1 MNETMNNKELVAA
14 GHEFARHMSSDTP
27 IIDIAKMVTRL
38 ASQLDVTT
46 AVLRQAN
53 ARFESQSLE
62 LKASVA
68 AEIEWEKSM
77 MQAVGADGI
86 ADVVSEIEKLKTD
99 GAALAAENAALK
111 SSFNPKEI
119 PEDAVEAFTET
130 AVMDHDWDDTGS
142 WSWVEN
148 DTDVIRAV
156 LAVMDSPEIPA
167 TDAFIADQQ
176 AIGVEKFADVKS
188 NEMFSLHPDTHA
200 VGAIAATMSAQVKE
214 LKSFAQQLRDEVKL

>member
-1 MNETMNNKELVAA
+1 MNNKELVAA

-46 AVLRQAN
+46 AALRQAN
-53 ARFESQSLE
+53 AQLESQSIE
-62 LKASVA
+62 LKAAVA
-68 AEIEWEKSM
+68 AEIDWEKSM

-86 ADVVSEIEKLKTD
+86 ADVVSAIEKLKTG
-99 GAALAAENAALK
+99 GAALVAENAALK
-111 SSFNPKEI
+111 SAFNPKEI

-130 AVMDHDWDDTGS
+130 AIMDHDWDDTGS

-156 LAVMDSPEIPA
+156 LAVMASPETPT
-167 TDAFIADQQ
+167 TDAFIAEQQ
-176 AIGVEKFADVKS
+176 AIGVENFSSDVGLEYQQLEPELK
-188 NEMFSLHPDTHA
+188 P
-200 VGAIAATMSAQVKE
+200 GSAQAKA
-214 LKSFAQQLRDEVKL
+214 LKNIVFRAVSFAKKLRDEVKS

>member
-1 MNETMNNKELVAA
+1 MNGTMNNKELVAA

-46 AVLRQAN
+46 AALRHAN
-53 ARFESQSLE
+53 TQFDSQSLE
-62 LKASVA
+62 LKAAVA

-99 GAALAAENAALK
+99 GAALAAENSTLK
-111 SSFNPKEI
+111 SAFNPKEI

-156 LAVMDSPEIPA
+156 LAVMASPETPA
-167 TDAFIADQQ
+167 TDAFIAEQQ
-176 AIGVEKFADVKS
+176 AVGVERFAEMYALEAIKESDYATWKS
-188 NEMFSLHPDTHA
+188 LASN
-200 VGAIAATMSAQVKE
+200 AASDY
-214 LKSFAQQLRDEVKL
+214 AQQLRDEVKL